1 MNLQMEINSLKQRI
15 AELENQAK
23 EEREFPQV
31 EDDYWYVNGDAEVM
45 LAVWYGDDYDEGRLS
60 IDNVFKTKSQV
71 EFAVE
76 KLKVEAEL
84 RKFSRPFKHGAKNHT
99 INYNHETE
107 MVVNVNAT
115 ATYQETGSFYFDSYE
130 EVVEAIESVGEHRI
144 KKYIFGVE
152 D

>member
-1 MNLQMEINSLKQRI
+1 MNVQDEIKALKERI
-15 AELENQAK
+15 AEV
-23 EEREFPQV
+23 EEQIKREQSFPR
-31 EDDYWYVNGDAEVM
+31 EDDEYWYANENGEVFRDEWGDFGYEKSM
-45 LAVWYGDDYDEGRLS
+45 LTIG
-60 IDNVFKTKSQV
+60 NVFQTENEAV
-71 EFAVE
+71 FAVE
-76 KLKVEAEL
+76 KLRVEAEL

-130 EVVEAIESVGEHRI
+130 EVVEAIESVGEDRI

-152 D
+152 N

>member
-15 AELENQAK
+15 AELE
-23 EEREFPQV
+23 ERVEQEKEFPQV

-45 LAVWYGDDYDEGRLS
+45 LAVWYGDDYDKGRLS